1 MYVLRHPY
9 VRAYGIIKRSRAQTA
24 GVVRDTYLATLEAM
38 GIAVDDP
45 APAIAMGKSVC
56 ARLDQGAG
64 VSIAAYCDHHK
75 GLIGR

>member
-1 MYVLRHPY
+1 
-9 VRAYGIIKRSRAQTA
+9 
-24 GVVRDTYLATLEAM
+24 M

-56 ARLDQGAG
+56 AGLDRGNTGVQGAVDGLSNTRGLSAQDAAFVVG